1 MCIYTATLYVVQQP
15 PNYPSADEHTNTL
28 SLGSS
33 QEPCSSSST
42 QSNTLLS
49 PRPINTSIHPRHK
62 YRKRHLGY
70 SRQKSKMAS
79 RHTCLLVWTHP
90 WSGYPEL
97 VKGEIILAEPSAKP
111 FKRVQKPP
119 CQRDALLSLKMQPS
133 GLLQLQESE
142 FYQQPPPK
150 NTLTAALSVPTED
163 PASQCSD
170 CGPYRLWDDECVCPK
185 PLTCWEAWK
194 SNSYTRTH

>member
-1 MCIYTATLYVVQQP
+1 MQLLLYTVQLCPFSLPHQHLH
-15 PNYPSADEHTNTL
+15 PSQAQVQKE
-28 SLGSS
+28 
-33 QEPCSSSST
+33 
-42 QSNTLLS
+42 
-49 PRPINTSIHPRHK
+49 TSW
-62 YRKRHLGY
+62 Y

-79 RHTCLLVWTHP
+79 RHTRLLVWTRP

-133 GLLQLQESE
+133 GLLHLQESE
-142 FYQQPPPK
+142 FYQQPPPM
-150 NTLTAALSVPTED
+150 NILTAALSVPTED

-170 CGPYRLWDDECVCPK
+170 CGPYRL
-185 PLTCWEAWK
+185 
-194 SNSYTRTH
+194 